1 MVGLVQLGIEVLEA
15 HGVVGVWDRGV
26 VGHVA
31 IGLAGSSPRTSTQ
44 LLPELWQRG
53 DEEMFGA
60 LVSSQDPMRYY
71 FRFSSLSR
79 LFIRIKTKAPSPHS
93 G

>member
-1 MVGLVQLGIEVLEA
+1 
-15 HGVVGVWDRGV
+15 
-26 VGHVA
+26 
-31 IGLAGSSPRTSTQ
+31 
-44 LLPELWQRG
+44 
-53 DEEMFGA
+53 MFGA